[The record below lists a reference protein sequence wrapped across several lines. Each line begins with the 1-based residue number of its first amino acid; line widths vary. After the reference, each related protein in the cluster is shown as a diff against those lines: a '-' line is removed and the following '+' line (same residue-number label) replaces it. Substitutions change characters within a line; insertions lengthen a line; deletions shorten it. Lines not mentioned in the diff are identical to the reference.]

1 MIFGHVDQSIT
12 AVVVGVLLTA
22 VLAGIGRLVH
32 LVVVLRDD
40 MQKRVGQPNG
50 KGNLTQMLETLLAG
64 QTAQDSRLAVHD
76 AQIAINVEALRAYG
90 DRLGAIEQDIAAI
103 RADHH
108 S

>member
-50 KGNLTQMLETLLAG
+50 KGNLTQMLETLLTG
-64 QTAQDSRLAVHD
+64 QTGQDSRLAVHD
-76 AQIAINVEALRAYG
+76 TKITANEDAIRAYG
-90 DRLGAIEQDIAAI
+90 DRLGALEQDVAAI